1 MYSALFLYIDPGTGS
16 MLFSIII
23 GLAAALYFIARTTL
37 VRFKGLFTGS
47 TRHTSDASDSI
58 VLYSEGNHYW
68 NVFSPVLEEFERR
81 NIPVRYLTSSENDQV
96 FSRSWNSVRTEY
108 IGNGN
113 RAYARLNFL
122 VADVCLMTTPALD
135 VYQLKRSRGV
145 KHYTH
150 VLHAVDDAT
159 SYRLFGLDYFDSV
172 LLSGEY
178 QKAGIRELEKKRGLP
193 QKDLVVVGC
202 PYLDVLQLRENSN
215 EPHDNFTVLVSP
227 SWGPDGLLRRYGE
240 QLLEPLVQTQW
251 SIIVRPHPQSL
262 KSEKESID
270 RLRMQF
276 PESPSFSWDFSPDNH
291 DALRKSDVMISD
303 FSSIMFDFC
312 FLFNRPFLYANTGF
326 NDEIYDSSDCDETP
340 WKFRILPEIGMK
352 LDPSAFSDIK
362 KTIETLCT
370 DEVRAENRIAARD
383 TAWQYRGESGVRIV
397 DYLVKKQRE
406 LSC

>member
-16 MLFSIII
+16 ILFSIII
-23 GLAAALYFIARTTL
+23 GLAAALYFIVRTTL
-37 VRFKGLFTGS
+37 VRLKRLFTGS
-47 TRHTSDASDSI
+47 ARHNSDVSDSI

-68 NVFSPVLEEFERR
+68 NVFAPVLEEFEHR
-81 NIPVRYLTSSENDQV
+81 NIPVRYLTSSENDPV
-96 FSRSWNSVRTEY
+96 FTRVWNAVQSEY
-108 IGNGN
+108 IGSGN

-122 VADVCLMTTPALD
+122 VSDVCLMTTPALD

-145 KHYTH
+145 KHYAH

-178 QKAGIRELEKKRGLP
+178 QIAGIRELEEKRGLP
-193 QKDLVVVGC
+193 EKDLVVVGC
-202 PYLDVLQLRENSN
+202 PYLDVLQLRKNNGES
-215 EPHDNFTVLVSP
+215 ERNFTVLVSP
-227 SWGPDGLLRRYGE
+227 SWGPDGLLRRYGKR
-240 QLLEPLVQTQW
+240 LLEPLAQTGW
-251 SIIVRPHPQSL
+251 TVIVRPHPQSL
-262 KSEKESID
+262 TSECDVIE
-270 RLRMQF
+270 RLRSQF
-276 PESPSFSWDFSPDNH
+276 PESASFIWDVSPDNYET
-291 DALRKSDVMISD
+291 LRKSDIMISD

-352 LDPSAFSDIK
+352 LDPSSFPDIK
-362 KTIETLCT
+362 NTIENLCA
-370 DEVRAENRIAARD
+370 DEQRAEKRIVARD

-397 DYLVKKQRE
+397 DYLVQKQRE
-406 LSC
+406 ISC